1 MTGKQA
7 RSNLLLLLTALIW
20 GCAFVAQSAG
30 MDYVGPFTFNSARSF
45 IGAIFLLPCIALIDK
60 MNGRK
65 PSLWGVAATRQQ
77 RKMLL
82 LGGVAVGCVLTVASG
97 VQQIG
102 IMDTTVGKAG
112 FITALYIIIV
122 PLLGLFAGRQPGIRV
137 WVGVGL
143 AVFGMYLLCM
153 TQGLSIGKGD
163 FYVFLSAVGFALH
176 ILIID
181 YFSGRVDGVRMA
193 CMQFFVCGLLSAV
206 PALLFERPSVAALFS
221 AWAPLLYA
229 GVLSCGVGY
238 TLQIVAQKHTEPTIA
253 SLLMSLE
260 SVFAV
265 LAGWVVLH
273 ETLTLREGLG
283 CALVFAAIILA
294 QLPQHKKISVGAA
307 DGVCGEEPKMP

>member
-1 MTGKQA
+1 
-7 RSNLLLLLTALIW
+7 
-20 GCAFVAQSAG
+20 
-30 MDYVGPFTFNSARSF
+30 
-45 IGAIFLLPCIALIDK
+45 
-60 MNGRK
+60 
-65 PSLWGVAATRQQ
+65 
-77 RKMLL
+77 
-82 LGGVAVGCVLTVASG
+82 
-97 VQQIG
+97 
-102 IMDTTVGKAG
+102 
-112 FITALYIIIV
+112 
-122 PLLGLFAGRQPGIRV
+122 
-137 WVGVGL
+137 
-143 AVFGMYLLCM
+143 
-153 TQGLSIGKGD
+153 
-163 FYVFLSAVGFALH
+163 GFALH

-181 YFSGRVDGVRMA
+181 YFSSRVDGVRMA

-206 PALLFERPSVAALFS
+206 PALLFDRPSVAAHFY